1 MPNDYTPAEL
11 KSWITKLL
19 APNTPKEELERIA
32 MTLAHLDNPEALRAL
47 EEFRQSPRAEEV
59 EWIDMAVDESSYF
72 VLSPSNEREQKDY
85 IRVELWQEYEEELLD
100 KMAQRDAAEAHKQQL
115 EVEKEFLEAAMV
127 NAPNEGVRLQIM
139 ARHSGIDH
147 QILLAENDRLN
158 LEEEIA
164 GLEFIVAQIEK
175 AVESPIYRKQG
186 KREIGVHIHRD
197 CETWLKKRKGKNTEV

>member
-19 APNTPKEELERIA
+19 APNTPEEELKRIA

-100 KMAQRDAAEAHKQQL
+100 KMGQRGRSAQATTRGGERISRGRDGQRAQR
-115 EVEKEFLEAAMV
+115 
-127 NAPNEGVRLQIM
+127 
-139 ARHSGIDH
+139 RHSP
-147 QILLAENDRLN
+147 A
-158 LEEEIA
+158 IA
-164 GLEFIVAQIEK
+164 DA
-175 AVESPIYRKQG
+175 
-186 KREIGVHIHRD
+186 
-197 CETWLKKRKGKNTEV
+197 T